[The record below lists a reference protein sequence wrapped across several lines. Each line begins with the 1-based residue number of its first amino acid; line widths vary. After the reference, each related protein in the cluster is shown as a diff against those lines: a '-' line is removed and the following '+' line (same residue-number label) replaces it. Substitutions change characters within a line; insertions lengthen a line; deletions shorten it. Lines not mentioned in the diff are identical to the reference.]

1 MFESVLEV
9 TQYALLLNTLLYAVA
24 ELEV

>member
-9 TQYALLLNTLLYAVA
+9 TQYSLLLNTLLYAVA